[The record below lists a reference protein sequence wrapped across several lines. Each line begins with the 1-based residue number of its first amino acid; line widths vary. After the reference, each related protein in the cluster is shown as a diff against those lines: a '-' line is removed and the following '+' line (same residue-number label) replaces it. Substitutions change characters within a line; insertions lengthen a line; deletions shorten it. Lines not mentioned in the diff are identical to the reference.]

1 VRQKTT
7 FLAVTSTRQFTPHR
21 LQSTDYIPLYI
32 SRATRLA
39 LSELNAGQILRGV
52 ALGRGDGEA
61 AGLFWGVLARDGGV
75 AAVVHEVVVV
85 GVFVSTVT
93 GACSRSGRASGVVPP
108 LGDDAYGF
116 HER

>member
-1 VRQKTT
+1 M
-7 FLAVTSTRQFTPHR
+7 
-21 LQSTDYIPLYI
+21 
-32 SRATRLA
+32 
-39 LSELNAGQILRGV
+39 
-52 ALGRGDGEA
+52 
-61 AGLFWGVLARDGGV
+61 FWGVLARDGGV